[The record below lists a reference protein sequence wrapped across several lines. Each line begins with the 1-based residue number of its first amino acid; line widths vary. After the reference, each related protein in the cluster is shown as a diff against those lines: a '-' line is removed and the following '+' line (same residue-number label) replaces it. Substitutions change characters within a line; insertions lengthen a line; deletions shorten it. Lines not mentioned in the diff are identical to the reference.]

1 MKLKMFLLLT
11 LFCIT
16 GGLFAADIER
26 DQMMWAEA
34 YQGNYSLVHKMA
46 LTRQVENINDE
57 VINQLI
63 MAYLYYRMG
72 HYDQIY
78 PIFNGMDRYFESRIA
93 AQEE

>member
-16 GGLFAADIER
+16 GVLYAGDNQR
-26 DQMMWAEA
+26 DEMMWAEA

-46 LTRQVENINDE
+46 LTRQVEGINDE
-57 VINQLI
+57 IINQFV

-72 HYDQIY
+72 HLEQID
-78 PIFNGMDRYFESRIA
+78 PIFKAIDRYLENRIA
-93 AQEE
+93 AQDN